1 MRATILPTVRIL
13 RSALFWRILLSTL
26 AVVAVLGGGL
36 YRATKADER
45 TDAQLERLVSH
56 DLKLADDTEVL
67 LRIAADLETGKR
79 GFLLT
84 GDRAFLEPYDKA
96 RKDLDDVVA
105 EAIAAADEPE
115 AAKLRDV
122 QRIAHEWI
130 DVISEPQIEARER
143 GEVIAPAMTAEGK
156 AKMDAIRSILTGLR
170 NDTLTVAKQRKDD
183 AFESVDAERQETAY
197 ILIFGSVLALATGL
211 WIARDIGGAAARIQ
225 DAIDRAGRHEPIVG
239 LPHRNDELGA
249 IGVHLGRMAQTLAE
263 KEARL
268 RSTLEERERALV
280 ELSRANRVKTEF
292 LAAMSHEFR
301 TPLVAIL
308 GFADLLLASPRENL
322 SPRARE
328 SLERIKRNG
337 ENLLLLI
344 NDVLDLAKAES
355 GKIELRVEPV
365 DLGAIVRSSVGEL
378 DSLRE
383 GKDITITVE
392 GPEKIEIAT
401 DGQRVRQV
409 VSNLVSNALKFTE
422 KGSVTIR
429 LEDGEDVVR
438 IAVVDTGMGI
448 PEHALGELFKDFRQL
463 EAGDG
468 KRYPGTGMG
477 LALSRRLARVLGGD
491 IEVSS
496 IEGKGTTFT
505 VELPKSSPPTS
516 GAVSTLHKEVA

>member
-1 MRATILPTVRIL
+1 MAQSLTVVRIL
-13 RSALFWRILLSTL
+13 RSAIFWRILLSSL

-45 TDAQLERLVSH
+45 TDAQLERLVQH

-67 LRIAADLETGKR
+67 LRILADLETGKR

-84 GDRAFLEPYDKA
+84 GDRAFLEPYAKA

-105 EAIAAADEPE
+105 EALGVADDGEEP
-115 AAKLRDV
+115 KLRDV

-143 GEVIAPAMTAEGK
+143 GDSIPLAQTTAGK
-156 AKMDAIRSILTGLR
+156 AKMDAMRAILTGLR
-170 NDTLTVAKQRKDD
+170 NDTLSVARRRKDE
-183 AFESVDAERQETAY
+183 AFDLVDAERRETAF
-197 ILIFGSVLALATGL
+197 ILILGIVLALGSGL
-211 WIARDIGGAAARIQ
+211 WIARDIGGAAARLQ
-225 DAIDRAGRHEPIVG
+225 DAIERAGRHEPLAA
-239 LPHRNDELGA
+239 LPHRNDELGT
-249 IGVHLGRMAQTLAE
+249 IGKDLTKMALTLAE
-263 KEARL
+263 KEASL
-268 RSTLEERERALV
+268 RSTLDERERTLV
-280 ELSRANRVKTEF
+280 ELARANRVKTEF

-355 GKIELRVEPV
+355 GKIEIRVEHV
-365 DLGAIVRSSVGEL
+365 DVGAVVRSSIHEL
-378 DSLRE
+378 ESLRA
-383 GKDITITVE
+383 GKDVTIKVE
-392 GPEKIEIAT
+392 GPESLDLET
-401 DGQRVRQV
+401 DRQRVRQI

-422 KGSVTIR
+422 RGEVTVT
-429 LEDGEDVVR
+429 LEEAGDVAR
-438 IAVVDTGMGI
+438 IIVTDTGVGI
-448 PEHALGELFKDFRQL
+448 PDGAIVELFKDFRQL
-463 EAGDG
+463 DAGDG

-477 LALSRRLARVLGGD
+477 LALSRRLARALGGD
-491 IEVSS
+491 IDVASTF
-496 IEGKGTTFT
+496 GKGASFT
-505 VELPKSSPPTS
+505 LTLPKTKPPTS
-516 GAVSTLHKEVA
+516 GAVSTLQREAS